1 MTFDNLSSILDG
13 LTTSVF
19 LIDQNRRIVLTNKAA
34 SALFGDDL
42 VGLDFVQAVRHPDC
56 LKSIEEVLQGGEKSQ
71 TVISLQNPV
80 SATYQVNVVSLEA
93 GESGD
98 GEEAAQ
104 AVVSFDNISHIRE
117 AEQMRSD
124 FIANVSHELR
134 SPLTTLSGFIETL
147 KGSAKDDPQARARFL
162 DIMEREAQRMS
173 RLIGDLLSLSRVE
186 VDKHVRPTTQVDA
199 VLIVE
204 KVITTLS
211 VQAAKKQMEIRLEK
225 PTSSIAALPGDD
237 DQLTQV
243 FQNLIENAIRYGNP
257 ESQVVITVDT
267 LEQAAGMRGQVLAIT
282 VQDHGNGIAPEH
294 IARLTE
300 RFYRVDN
307 SRSRDMGGTGLGLA
321 IIKHILSRHR
331 GRLQIKSEIG
341 IGSTFTVLLPMS
353 V

>member
-1 MTFDNLSSILDG
+1 VTITNLSSILDG
-13 LTTSVF
+13 LTNSVF
-19 LIDQNRRIVLTNKAA
+19 LIDQNRHIVLANEAA
-34 SALFGDDL
+34 SALFGDEL

-56 LKSIEEVLQGGEKSQ
+56 LKSIEEVLQGKAKSQ

-80 SATYQVNVVSLEA
+80 RATYQVNVVRLET
-93 GESGD
+93 SGIQDEED
-98 GEEAAQ
+98 GAR

-186 VDKHVRPTTQVDA
+186 VDKHVRPTTQVDV
-199 VLIVE
+199 VLTVE
-204 KVITTLS
+204 KVIATLS
-211 VQAAKKQMEIRLEK
+211 VLAAKKQMEIRLEK
-225 PTSSIAALPGDD
+225 PDHPIPAIPGDD

-243 FQNLIENAIRYGNP
+243 FQNLIENAIRYGNSK
-257 ESQVVITVDT
+257 SQVVVTINT
-267 LEQAAGMRGQVLAIT
+267 LEQAAGMRGQVLAIA
-282 VQDHGNGIAPEH
+282 VQDHGSGIAPEH